1 MDSYEIVGP
10 VGQGAYGIVLRARI
24 KESGKT
30 VAIKKMTV
38 TSRNQLQILREVC
51 ALRNLHHSK
60 ILKLLDTFCSRDSLS
75 LVTEFV
81 PFHLNDVITDPTR
94 PKDDGFLRHFFGQL
108 LEGVRHMHSLGIM
121 HRDLKPENV
130 LVSSH
135 NLVKI
140 ADFGQACLYFPDEDR
155 EYEENVATRQYRA
168 PELLFGSRKYTP
180 SVDIWALGCILAEFI
195 NRAALFPGRSDL
207 EQISKIFSIL
217 GTPSEHTWPSWNS
230 MPDADKLI
238 FDNIAPLKDIRSVVH
253 TTNLSL
259 IDLLK
264 RQLCL
269 ESNWRW
275 SAAQLLTHSFFV
287 VNVPDPQSILHYRPR
302 RARSSSVPR
311 RLPRL
316 RIGPHV

>member
-81 PFHLNDVITDPTR
+81 PFHLND
-94 PKDDGFLRHFFGQL
+94 
-108 LEGVRHMHSLGIM
+108 
-121 HRDLKPENV
+121 DLKPENV

-155 EYEENVATRQYRA
+155 EYEEN
-168 PELLFGSRKYTP
+168 
-180 SVDIWALGCILAEFI
+180 
-195 NRAALFPGRSDL
+195 GRSDL

-275 SAAQLLTHSFFV
+275 VAGKYGPQILSNGSFEQIPVSKALCTGLLISEPQSRILLTKDYDTRRYREGSRSMLGLYDEPWHST
-287 VNVPDPQSILHYRPR
+287 
-302 RARSSSVPR
+302 RSEDTVMHLSKQADREP
-311 RLPRL
+311 
-316 RIGPHV
+316 